1 MSTIAKSPVKRRTKG
16 EQTRLQILEA
26 AVKVLARNGI
36 KGTTHR
42 AIANEAQLQL
52 SLTTYYF
59 KDIQELVHEAF
70 ILSSSNT
77 IAKAGLAWTQ
87 TFELL
92 DSYTKTKL
100 KRVATRQELAATL
113 TNIATNYLISKIKEN
128 SVDLAV
134 EQLLFTEIQITPQL
148 RALAATHRE
157 ALLAPFTKLCGYFN
171 PDLAEVDGDI
181 MLTVFTQLEYRHLT
195 LLTDEIDETYIKL
208 RIERLV
214 NAVLQIKSNQN

>member
-1 MSTIAKSPVKRRTKG
+1 MSEAVAKSPVKRRSKG

-26 AVKVLARNGI
+26 AVNVLARNGI

-77 IAKAGLAWTQ
+77 IANAGLAWTQ

-100 KRVATRQELAATL
+100 KRVSTRQELAKTL
-113 TNIATNYLISKIKEN
+113 TQIATSYCVNKIKEN

-148 RALAATHRE
+148 RALAANHRE
-157 ALLAPFTKLCGYFN
+157 ALLAPFTKLCSYFN
-171 PDLAEVDGDI
+171 PEQADIDGDI

-195 LLTDEIDETYIKL
+195 LLTDEIDEDYIKA
-208 RIERLV
+208 RIARIV
-214 NAVLQIKSNQN
+214 NSVLQVKTN